1 MINTCHCDSGLP
13 FNQCCGSYLNAEAN
27 APTPVAL
34 MRSRYSA
41 FVMNNLD
48 YLIYTWHPNN
58 CPADLSLDPG
68 QHWIGLKVLD
78 HGEYEPRKSGWV
90 HFVARYKLAGKA
102 NRLEERSL
110 FSYASG
116 RWYYRHPDQQQ
127 LG

>member
-1 MINTCHCDSGLP
+1 MSDTCHCDSGLP
-13 FNQCCGSYLNAEAN
+13 FGQCCEPYLNGVAN

-41 FVMNNLD
+41 FVLNNLD
-48 YLIYTWHPNN
+48 YLIYSWHPDN
-58 CPADLSLDPG
+58 CPSDLSLDPD

-102 NRLEERSL
+102 HRLEERSL
-110 FSYASG
+110 FSYGSG

-127 LG
+127 ED